1 MYRNAAPLLVGS
13 FLVSAFQSAS
23 FQTGIIRKSPCF
35 NIWRASN
42 INTFALTNGPSF
54 CEKCGSTLEI
64 KIPRGDERERHVC
77 RNSDCGYVAYKNPK
91 VVVGAICFHSDRVLL
106 CQRAIEPCKGK
117 WGYPQGYLEIGET
130 TRQGA
135 ARETWEEAGVRF
147 DPAKSELIALYNLA
161 GMQIQTIYRVELES
175 DEFEA
180 GHESSD
186 VRFVA
191 WENTPWDHLA
201 FPTVQWGLEH
211 AKNMKDE
218 VKPTVQERTKFVT
231 VDGQWKVEEG

>member
-1 MYRNAAPLLVGS
+1 MMYRKAATLLVGS
-13 FLVSAFQSAS
+13 FYVSAFQSGS
-23 FQTGIIRKSPCF
+23 FQTGTIIRKSPFF
-35 NIWRASN
+35 NSSRTSN
-42 INTFALTNGPSF
+42 IGTFALTSGPSF

-64 KIPRGDERERHVC
+64 KIPQGDERKRHVC
-77 RNSDCGYVAYKNPK
+77 RNSECGYIVYNNPK
-91 VVVGAICFHSDRVLL
+91 VV
-106 CQRAIEPCKGK
+106 RAIEPCKGK
-117 WGYPQGYLEIGET
+117 WGYPQGYLELGET

-135 ARETWEEAGVRF
+135 ARETWEEAGVHF
-147 DPAKSELIALYNLA
+147 DPSKSELIALYNLA

-186 VRFVA
+186 VRFVT
-191 WENTPWDHLA
+191 WDDIPWDHLA

-218 VKPTVQERTKFVT
+218 IKPTVQERTKFVT
-231 VDGQWKVEEG
+231 LDGQWKVEEG